1 MCNGCM
7 ATCGSM
13 FQVDRS
19 GSGGRGGGRRSGSS
33 PATLSLSLSLSLP
46 SVPGR
51 RTWPHSFSVLLQYS
65 GSASGVPAAHTQTEP
80 LSSHVPLP
88 A

>member
-1 MCNGCM
+1 M
-7 ATCGSM
+7 
-13 FQVDRS
+13 DRS

-33 PATLSLSLSLSLP
+33 PATLSLSLP

-65 GSASGVPAAHTQTEP
+65 GSASGVPAAAAAHTQTEL